1 MNILKKIRRDKQ
13 MKEIIQSQQDERDS
27 WISHVAKLAVTVVKG
42 IKEKG
47 VSTVPEI
54 LLGYN
59 EYPDFNSELDRK
71 YKEVQA
77 KLIIEGFATKGD
89 NRLNGYSELLL
100 TEYAYT
106 VQDTFEYL
114 RIFAPERYNRKIK
127 KTSKWLELIKENLL
141 IQIIT
146 TIFTLIVIF
155 LAYYLGWKN

>member
-1 MNILKKIRRDKQ
+1 MNIWKKDRIKKQ
-13 MKEIIQSQQDERDS
+13 MKEIIQSQQEERDS
-27 WISHVAKLAVTVVKG
+27 WIYHVAVLGLTVVKG

-59 EYPDFNSELDRK
+59 KYPDFNSELDRK

-89 NRLNGYSELLL
+89 NRLNGYSELSL

-106 VQDTFEYL
+106 VHDSFDYL
-114 RIFAPERYNRKIK
+114 RILAPERYNPKIK
-127 KTSKWLELIKENLL
+127 KTSKWFELIKENLI

-146 TIFTLIVIF
+146 TIFALIVIY
-155 LAYYLGWKN
+155 LAYYFGWKN